1 MDSYGV
7 GDNISYPLDRVGGV
21 YKLVAIEENG
31 KIIPKIKVSQDE
43 IKTINPGVK
52 KVYRFYDKKTGYALG
67 DVVAL
72 SHELIPKDTF
82 TLVDP
87 TDTWKRTTIKDYEI
101 RELQVPIFKGGEL
114 VYDVPTLKES
124 RDYCTREMDTLYE
137 EVKRIE
143 KPHKYYVDLTLELL
157 KLKKE
162 LIVST
167 TEKTVPK
174 EKKIGGLW

>member
-1 MDSYGV
+1 
-7 GDNISYPLDRVGGV
+7 
-21 YKLVAIEENG
+21 
-31 KIIPKIKVSQDE
+31 
-43 IKTINPGVK
+43 
-52 KVYRFYDKKTGYALG
+52 
-67 DVVAL
+67 
-72 SHELIPKDTF
+72 
-82 TLVDP
+82 
-87 TDTWKRTTIKDYEI
+87 
-101 RELQVPIFKGGEL
+101 
-114 VYDVPTLKES
+114 
-124 RDYCTREMDTLYE
+124 MDTLYE